1 MGMLFLAGNIFSQVI
16 GPELEDPGITGVNTL
31 KPHASFI
38 PFPDSKAMVGKKSME
53 SPNMKLLN
61 GNWKFNWA
69 KNPGE
74 RPVDFYKQDYD
85 VSSWKE
91 IPVPSD
97 WQMQGYDIPIYTNIT
112 YPFVAEPSVLTKDL
126 NAPSMTEI
134 PQKPEPPAH
143 GPTMGVG
150 R

>member
-1 MGMLFLAGNIFSQVI
+1 MEAILPCRIASFFNTIIIMNTHMKKGSLIMGMLFLAGNIFSQVI

-53 SPNMKLLN
+53 SPNIKLLN

-74 RPVDFYKQDYD
+74 RP
-85 VSSWKE
+85 
-91 IPVPSD
+91 
-97 WQMQGYDIPIYTNIT
+97 G
-112 YPFVAEPSVLTKDL
+112 
-126 NAPSMTEI
+126 
-134 PQKPEPPAH
+134 
-143 GPTMGVG
+143 
-150 R
+150 